1 MINNLPGV
9 GELHFEDF
17 EDFAAMIIKDIS
29 ITTDP

>member
-9 GELHFEDF
+9 GELHF